1 MEDNNYIPWL
11 SIFFSLCRMLKH
23 SKPALSNVLQN
34 CFIHKTISLHVYD
47 VGLQFYSE
55 DTLTQVFFCEYCE
68 IFENTYSEE
77 HLRTATSVLG

>member
-11 SIFFSLCRMLKH
+11 SIFFSLCRMLK
-23 SKPALSNVLQN
+23 PALSSVLQN

-47 VGLQFYSE
+47 EGLQLYSE

-77 HLRTATSVLG
+77 HLRTATAVLG